1 MNLNRLARSVWV
13 VSAAVATASIS
24 GCATPDTTETNAKEN
39 PFYVT
44 GSNIGRRDRE
54 VQRVQAVSGD
64 ALRAGANQIGDTIA
78 RPEGHRGAGN

>member
-1 MNLNRLARSVWV
+1 MNLDRLSRV
-13 VSAAVATASIS
+13 VLSAAAAVATAAIS
-24 GCATPDTTETNAKEN
+24 GCATPDPAETNAKEN